1 MSGIDVNSLANAWR
15 KVRDDVNVLSWLFEE
30 ERVIQ
35 RLYIESVFWALSGT
49 RLSVE
54 EFAKQ
59 VGLGVTDQSS
69 VNDTERSASS
79 ALE

>member
-54 EFAKQ
+54 EFANQ
-59 VGLGVTDQSS
+59 VGLVVTDQSS
-69 VNDTERSASS
+69 VNDK
-79 ALE
+79 